1 VIAAIASP
9 ERCCHSVL
17 SPATCVPS
25 QSATTTMQKA
35 KKLGEL
41 VKFEAAW
48 AMRSKCPRPG
58 VPRSVGCCAFT
69 LLVIPHRRRAMRD
82 RRLSAPRSGKAAVG
96 GDGLKART
104 EIHPRIVAALDAQL
118 AHWRAAIDA
127 GAQRVGW
134 KMGLDIEPV
143 EALIGGDPVIGH
155 LTSATVIDSGQAY
168 SASASR
174 ELRAETEVAIVVG
187 DDVAGDA
194 DLDRARDAIAGCAVT
209 LELVDVA
216 APPHD
221 LEGIVEANVYHRAVA
236 FGPPRPWIRGQR
248 SVARALVNERPVEE
262 ATLADDYAP
271 TVRAVAQL
279 LAAVGERLQ
288 AGDRILSGS
297 LTHVPVGPGD
307 HVAAIIDDL
316 GSLDATITA

>member
-1 VIAAIASP
+1 MIPRLRPAPCAIAGY
-9 ERCCHSVL
+9 RL
-17 SPATCVPS
+17 
-25 QSATTTMQKA
+25 
-35 KKLGEL
+35 
-41 VKFEAAW
+41 
-48 AMRSKCPRPG
+48 
-58 VPRSVGCCAFT
+58 
-69 LLVIPHRRRAMRD
+69 RRN
-82 RRLSAPRSGKAAVG
+82 GKAAVG
-96 GDGLKART
+96 GDGMKART
-104 EIHPRIVAALDAQL
+104 EVHPRIVAALDAQL

-134 KMGLDIEPV
+134 KMGLGVEPV
-143 EALIGGDPVIGH
+143 EALIGGDPVIGY

-174 ELRAETEVAIVVG
+174 ELHAETELAIVVG
-187 DDVAGDA
+187 DDVAGDV
-194 DLDRARDAIAGCAVT
+194 DLDGARDAIAGCAVA

-236 FGPPRPWIRGQR
+236 LGPPRPWIRGQR
-248 SVARALVNERPVEE
+248 SVARALVNDRPVEE

-297 LTHVPVGPGD
+297 LTHVPVAPGD